1 MCRLSELFKKG
12 GKPDWVTQ
20 SREEVALA
28 EEYAASIHYAVMIAL
43 EEGKITPD
51 A

>member
-1 MCRLSELFKKG
+1 MCLFKKKPEV
-12 GKPDWVTQ
+12 KPDWITQ
-20 SREEVALA
+20 SREEVARA